1 MTTDITNTV
10 SRFFAAVDRCDW
22 AAVQA
27 LMTDP
32 FHVDYSSYGG
42 GPASDVTPE
51 GLTSAWAG
59 LLPYFDHIHHQIG
72 NPIVEQDGETADVQ
86 CHGMASHFI
95 ADHPGGDLQFIVGTY
110 DLTLKRVNGTWRLSS
125 MRFNFKY
132 ASGNADLAA
141 EAGRRA
147 ADKTK
152 ETSNA

>member
-10 SRFFAAVDRCDW
+10 SRFFAAVDCCDW
-22 AAVQA
+22 AAVQE

-42 GPASDVTPE
+42 GFASDVTPE
-51 GLTSAWAG
+51 ELTSAWAG
-59 LLPYFDHIHHQIG
+59 LLPYFDHVHHQIG
-72 NPIVEQDGETADVQ
+72 NLIVEQEGETADVQ
-86 CHGMASHFI
+86 CHGMSSHFI
-95 ADHPGGDLQFIVGTY
+95 ADHPGGDLQFVVGTY

-147 ADKTK
+147 TDKTK

>member
-1 MTTDITNTV
+1 MTTDITNAV

-32 FHVDYSSYGG
+32 FRVDYASYGG
-42 GPASDVTPE
+42 GPASSVTPE
-51 GLTSAWAG
+51 GLTNAWAG
-59 LLPYFDHIHHQIG
+59 LLPFFDHVHHQIG
-72 NPIVEQDGETADVQ
+72 NLIVAQNGETADVQ

-95 ADHPGGDLQFIVGTY
+95 ADHPDGDLQLVVGTY
-110 DLTLKRVNGTWRLSS
+110 DLTLKRENGSWKLSS

-141 EAGRRA
+141 EAHRRA
-147 ADKTK
+147 AVSQ
-152 ETSNA
+152 EANQ